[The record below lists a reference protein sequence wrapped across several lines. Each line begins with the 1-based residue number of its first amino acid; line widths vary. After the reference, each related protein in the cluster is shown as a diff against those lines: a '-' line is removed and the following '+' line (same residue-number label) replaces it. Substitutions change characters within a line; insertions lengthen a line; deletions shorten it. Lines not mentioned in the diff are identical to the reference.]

1 MTTLLCF
8 SHLRWNFVYQRPQH
22 LMSRFAK
29 VYRTFYFEEPVFI
42 GEATDDYIDVQ
53 EDKNSAVTILT
64 PMLTNNHADPP
75 SQRLRVLL
83 DRTITNYN
91 ITDFI
96 AWYYTPL
103 ALEFTDH
110 LVPSLTVYDCMDEL
124 SAFKNASP
132 EIPYFEE
139 ELFKRSDIV
148 FTGGYSLYEAKKG
161 SHKNIYPFPS
171 SVDKRHFM
179 RAREVQHDPIDQAEI
194 PHPRIGFF
202 GVLDERLDIALLKA
216 TALLL
221 PDWHFIMIGP
231 TVKIDPQDL
240 PVANNIH
247 YLGGKTYDQL
257 PSYLAGWD
265 IAFIPFAQNESTR
278 YISPTKTPEFL
289 AGGRPVIATPIVD
302 IVQPYGEAGLVAIAA
317 TPEEVAA
324 AVTSISNNKD
334 EKARLTRVDD
344 FLKDNSWENTFYQ
357 MYKLMH
363 ELVGTKKNIH
373 TETQKSYV

>member
-1 MTTLLCF
+1 
-8 SHLRWNFVYQRPQH
+8 
-22 LMSRFAK
+22 MSRFAK